1 MRHVSEIVLSK
12 LRTSKKSGNLTI
24 DFDPKKLEY
33 PPNKV
38 SLKFLQN
45 NIRYFVCKPSTFDY
59 ILPLL
64 MISMSIT

>member
-38 SLKFLQN
+38 FWFLQN
-45 NIRYFVCKPSTFDY
+45 NDCNKSNWYLKP
-59 ILPLL
+59 I
-64 MISMSIT
+64 